1 MILSFE
7 FSLSRKGIFMSA
19 DRASADLT
27 QLEPKP
33 VWQFFAGMTA
43 VPRPSKNEAKIQAHM
58 LGVAESLGFK
68 AKRDAAGNIVIA
80 VPASPGCEGAP
91 ITVLQGHLDMVCEK
105 NAGVDQDFDNEPIR
119 TVIAE
124 DGEGLQIVRADGTT
138 LGADNG
144 IGVCLAL
151 AAASDPDVVHG
162 PLELLFT
169 CDEEE
174 GMTGAKALAPDSFDG
189 RRLINL
195 DSEEDDALYIGCAG
209 GRDTNLTWR
218 FETSAVPSGSE
229 CCCVSVSGLRG
240 GHSGG
245 DIHEGRATANRLI
258 VRTLLRVSGVQI
270 ASINGGSKRN
280 AIAREASA
288 VVCGPAGTLKA
299 LEDAAKVVAAE
310 ATAESFEDGIRI
322 DVTNATAEDCNAA
335 VSLNDTDRL
344 LNALMAIPHGV
355 MGMHPKIPLLVQTSN
370 NISTIATETVGGAAT
385 VDVGM
390 LTRSSSDTRKMEA
403 LDQIAKVGVLSG
415 AKISNANDY
424 PGWEPNPD
432 SELLRTCSRIYA
444 DKFGSEPIVA
454 AIHAGL
460 ECGIIGERVGKM
472 DTISFGPR
480 IEGAHSPDEQVWVE
494 SVGKIWTYLKAVL
507 AELSKA

>member
-1 MILSFE
+1 
-7 FSLSRKGIFMSA
+7 MSA

-27 QLEPKP
+27 QLEPKS
-33 VWQFFAGMTA
+33 VWTFFDQMTS
-43 VPRPSKNEAKIQAHM
+43 VPRPSKNEQRIQEHM
-58 LGVAESLGFK
+58 LGVAESLGFS
-68 AKRDAAGNIVIA
+68 AKRDEAGNIVIS
-80 VPASPGCEGAP
+80 VPASSGCESAP
-91 ITVLQGHLDMVCEK
+91 TTVLQGHLDMVCEK
-105 NAGVDQDFDNEPIR
+105 NAGVDQDFDIDPIR
-119 TVIAE
+119 TVIAK
-124 DGEGLQIVRADGTT
+124 DDEGLQIVRADGTT

-174 GMTGAKALAPDSFDG
+174 GMTGAKALSPDSFEG

-209 GRDTNLTWR
+209 GRDTNLAWD
-218 FETSAVPSGSE
+218 FETVSVDSQVE
-229 CCCVSVSGLRG
+229 CCRVSVSGLRG

-258 VRTLLRVSGVQI
+258 VRALLQAAGLQV

-280 AIAREASA
+280 AIAREAA
-288 VVCGPAGTLKA
+288 AIVCGPAGTKKA
-299 LEDAAKVVAAE
+299 LEGAAKTVAAE
-310 ATAESFEDGIRI
+310 AAAESFEEGIQI
-322 DVTNATAEDCNAA
+322 E
-335 VSLNDTDRL
+335 VSGAGADECKRVMSLGDTSIL
-344 LNALMAIPHGV
+344 LAALMAIPHGV

-370 NISTIATETVGGAAT
+370 NISTIASEDSG
-385 VDVGM
+385 DRLHIEVGM
-390 LTRSSSDTRKMEA
+390 LTRSSSDSRKQEA
-403 LDQIAKVGVLSG
+403 LDQIDKIGELAG
-415 AKISNANDY
+415 ATVSHDNDY

-432 SELLRTCSRIYA
+432 SALLRTCSRIYK
-444 DKFGSEPIVA
+444 DLFGEEATVA

-460 ECGIIGERVGKM
+460 ECGIIGERVGEM

-494 SVGKIWTYLKAVL
+494 SVGKIWQYLKAVL
-507 AELSKA
+507 AELAKG

>member
-1 MILSFE
+1 
-7 FSLSRKGIFMSA
+7 MSA

-33 VWQFFAGMTA
+33 VWQFFAGLTG
-43 VPRPSKNEAKIQAHM
+43 VPRPSKNEEKIQTHI

-119 TVIAE
+119 TVIAK

-144 IGVCLAL
+144 IGVSLAL
-151 AAASDPDVVHG
+151 AAASDPEVVHG

-169 CDEEE
+169 SDEEE
-174 GMTGAKALAPDSFDG
+174 GMTGAKALAPDSFEG

-218 FETSAVPSGSE
+218 FETSAPPSSAE
-229 CCCVSVSGLRG
+229 CCRVSVSGLRG

-258 VRTLLRVSGVQI
+258 VRTLLRAADVQV

-288 VVCGPAGTLKA
+288 VVRGPAGTQKA
-299 LEDAAKVVAAE
+299 LEAAAKTVAAE

-322 DVTNATAEDCNAA
+322 EVTSASADDCRSV
-335 VSLNDTDRL
+335 VSLNDTQTL
-344 LNALMAIPHGV
+344 LNALMALPHGV

-370 NISTIATETVGGAAT
+370 NISTIATEAESGAVS

-390 LTRSSSDTRKMEA
+390 LTRSSSDTRKVEA
-403 LDQIAKVGVLSG
+403 LDQIARIGALSG
-415 AKISNANDY
+415 ANVSNANDY
-424 PGWEPNPD
+424 PGWEPDPD
-432 SELLRTCSRIYA
+432 SALLTTCSRIYA
-444 DKFGSEPIVA
+444 DLFGSEPTVA

-480 IEGAHSPDEQVWVE
+480 IEGAHSPDEQVWVA

-507 AELSKA
+507 AELAKG